1 MKKVLTVFVAATA
14 LAAMLL
20 VGATTAS
27 AHPTKTSAC
36 TGCHSRRTAVKITLT
51 RVSATSTTVTYRVKV
66 TGGSGTAGWAVLAG
80 GKNLARRT
88 ASTGTFKIAKGKTAK
103 VWAVKK
109 GTGSNYKSFTA
120 K

>member
-1 MKKVLTVFVAATA
+1 MKKALTASVAALA

-20 VGATTAS
+20 VGVTTAS
-27 AHPTKTSAC
+27 AHPSKTSAC
-36 TGCHSRRTAVKITLT
+36 TGCHSRKTSVKITLT
-51 RVSATSTTVTYRVKV
+51 RVSATSTTVTYKIKV

-80 GKNLARRT
+80 GKNLAHKT
-88 ASTGTFKIAKGKTAK
+88 ASTGTFKLAKGKIVK

-109 GTGSNYKSFTA
+109 DTGSNYKSLTA